1 MTFTYKLYDNKTSY
15 YRERKIL
22 SIEGDSRE
30 ETIVLK
36 FLRDGEFLEEICL
49 DKNELIFVINS
60 MSQIR
65 DK

>member
-1 MTFTYKLYDNKTSY
+1 MTFTYKLYENKINC

-36 FLRDGEFLEEICL
+36 ILRDGEFLEEICL